1 MARIY
6 ANENF
11 YYAVVEILQH
21 LGHDVLTSKMA
32 GNANKGIPDEEV
44 LSFAIAEKRIVLTFN
59 YQHFKRLHRFVS
71 QDFGIIICTEDRDYS
86 ALANEFMRPLKQPEE
101 ALKINSSAL
110 SAQTQAK
117 NVDRICATTVHSTTP
132 LPRSILDVS
141 LAMPS
146 APPRTTPFAKHL
158 DTIPIRLFQGQCAS
172 SRGAPICWALGKSR
186 LC

>member
-44 LSFAIAEKRIVLTFN
+44 LSFAIDEKRIVLTFN

-71 QDFGIIICTEDRDYS
+71 QHFGIIICTEDRDYS
-86 ALANEFMRPLKQPEE
+86 ALAQRIHEAIETAGGSIENQLVRVIRP
-101 ALKINSSAL
+101 N
-110 SAQTQAK
+110 
-117 NVDRICATTVHSTTP
+117 
-132 LPRSILDVS
+132 
-141 LAMPS
+141 PS
-146 APPRTTPFAKHL
+146 
-158 DTIPIRLFQGQCAS
+158 Q
-172 SRGAPICWALGKSR
+172 KS
-186 LC
+186 